1 MSNEVS
7 YLLQQGVQMKREGL
21 LNESKENYVKAID
34 LDPRNMNAFMA
45 LGKTSYLLNERS
57 LSVLCYLAI
66 MHLNLFHTEKAIIEN
81 NLPIPLRMQYENF
94 HEEDIAKLPRK
105 SAFTLYTDTNTP
117 RHLGH
122 SIIDLAPEI
131 LQEMEGLHVFA
142 EIYHAHIYG
151 NGSYNRLVDDYNV
164 TPQQQL
170 EIDEKV
176 YIPNGVEFLLNNIKW
191 DDLESDHVIDIYF

>member
-7 YLLQQGVQMKREGL
+7 NLLQQGVQMKREGL
-21 LNESKENYVKAID
+21 LKESKENYVKAID
-34 LDPRNMNAFMA
+34 LDPKNMNAFMG
-45 LGKTSYLLNERS
+45 LGKTSYLLNERN
-57 LSVLCYLAI
+57 LSVLCYLAVI
-66 MHLNLFHTEKAIIEN
+66 HLN
-81 NLPIPLRMQYENF
+81 
-94 HEEDIAKLPRK
+94 
-105 SAFTLYTDTNTP
+105 LYTDTNTP